1 MPNVPRAPMGSR
13 FRATLRRLAERAYA
27 DVLMPSRL
35 GAYAELLGT
44 APRSGLRGGG
54 GGVVLALAP
63 KARRDDTRRVLIL
76 RHDVDTDPRTAAAMW
91 RVDQRLGIDS
101 SYFFRLAT
109 LDADL
114 AAWVADAGGEASY
127 HYEELAT
134 IIKRRRL
141 RTREAAIGALP
152 EARDMFARNVGRL
165 RAATGLPM
173 RVVAA
178 HGDFVNRRL
187 GVANWEILA
196 DATFREEVGIDLEAY
211 DAGYLA
217 HLASWFSDTL
227 HPRYWEPSDPVAA
240 IRAGEPIVSV
250 LVHPR
255 HWRADPA
262 GNLRD
267 DARRLGDEV
276 RYRLPGWL

>member
-1 MPNVPRAPMGSR
+1 MGYP
-13 FRATLRRLAERAYA
+13 FRAMVRRLAERAYA

-35 GAYAELLGT
+35 GAYAALLGT
-44 APRSGLRGGG
+44 ALEAGYEVVGVGSFWRGGE
-54 GGVVLALAP
+54 
-63 KARRDDTRRVLIL
+63 ARVDETRRVLVL

-91 RVDQRLGIDS
+91 RVDQRLGIQS

-114 AAWVADAGGEASY
+114 AARIADGGGEASY

-141 RTREAAIGALP
+141 RTRGAAIAALP
-152 EARDMFARNVGRL
+152 EARDLFARNVDRV
-165 RAATGLPM
+165 RTATGLPI

-187 GVANWEILA
+187 GIANWAVLA
-196 DATFREEVGIDLEAY
+196 DPTFREEVGIDLETY
-211 DAGYLA
+211 DAGYVARLR
-217 HLASWFSDTL
+217 SWFSDTL
-227 HPRYWEPSDPVAA
+227 YPRYWEPSDPAAA
-240 IRAGEPIVSV
+240 IRAGEPVVSV

-255 HWRADPA
+255 HWRPDPA

-276 RYRLPGWL
+276 RFRLPG

>member
-1 MPNVPRAPMGSR
+1 MGHAVRAR
-13 FRATLRRLAERAYA
+13 LRRLAERVYA

-35 GAYAELLGT
+35 GSYAELLET
-44 APRSGLRGGG
+44 ALEAGYEVMGVGSFWSGRE
-54 GGVVLALAP
+54 
-63 KARRDDTRRVLIL
+63 ARQAETRRVLIL

-91 RVDQRLGIDS
+91 RVDQRLGIES

-114 AAWVADAGGEASY
+114 AGRIAGAGGEASY

-141 RTREAAIGALP
+141 RSREGAIAALP
-152 EARDMFARNVGRL
+152 EARGMFAQNVERL

-187 GVANWEILA
+187 STANWEILA
-196 DATFREEVGIDLEAY
+196 DPTFREKVGIDLETY

-217 HLASWFSDTL
+217 RLPSRFSDTL
-227 HPRYWEPSDPVAA
+227 HPRYWEPSDPVTA
-240 IRAGEPIVSV
+240 IRAGEPVVSV

-255 HWRADPA
+255 HWRADPV
-262 GNLRD
+262 GNVRD
-267 DARRLGDEV
+267 DAGRLADEI
-276 RYRLPGWL
+276 RYRLPG

>member
-1 MPNVPRAPMGSR
+1 MSFPIRSTV
-13 FRATLRRLAERAYA
+13 RRLGERVYA

-44 APRSGLRGGG
+44 ALESGYDVVGVGSFWRGLEAG
-54 GGVVLALAP
+54 
-63 KARRDDTRRVLIL
+63 RDETSRALIL
-76 RHDVDTDPRTAAAMW
+76 RHDVDTDPRTAGAMW

-101 SYFFRLAT
+101 SFFFRLAT
-109 LDADL
+109 MDADL
-114 AAWVADAGGEASY
+114 AVRIAAAGGEASY

-141 RTREAAIGALP
+141 RTREAAVAALP
-152 EARDMFARNVGRL
+152 EARDLFARNIDRL
-165 RAATGLPM
+165 RTTTGLPM

-196 DATFREEVGIDLEAY
+196 DAAFREAVGIDLETY
-211 DAGYLA
+211 DAGYIAQLS
-217 HLASWFSDTL
+217 SWFSDAIY
-227 HPRYWEPSDPVAA
+227 PRFWEPSDPGTA
-240 IRAGEPIVSV
+240 IRAGDPVVSL

-255 HWRADPA
+255 HWRPDPVV
-262 GNLRD
+262 NLRD
-267 DARRLGDEV
+267 DAGRLADEV
-276 RYRLPGWL
+276 RFRLPG

>member
-1 MPNVPRAPMGSR
+1 MGYPARAR
-13 FRATLRRLAERAYA
+13 VRRLAERVYA
-27 DVLMPSRL
+27 DLFMPSRL
-35 GAYAELLGT
+35 GAYAAFLRT
-44 APRSGLRGGG
+44 ALEAGYDVVGVGSFWRSGGASQGE
-54 GGVVLALAP
+54 A
-63 KARRDDTRRVLIL
+63 TRVLVL

-91 RVDQRLGIDS
+91 RVDRRLGIDS

-114 AAWVADAGGEASY
+114 AARVTGTGGEASY

-141 RTREAAIGALP
+141 RTREAAVAALP
-152 EARDMFARNVGRL
+152 EARDMFARHVGRL
-165 RAATGLPM
+165 RSATGLPI

-187 GVANWEILA
+187 GIANQEILA
-196 DATFREEVGIDLEAY
+196 DLRFREEVGIDLETY

-217 HLASWFSDTL
+217 RLSSRFSDTL
-227 HPRYWEPSDPVAA
+227 HPRYWDPSDPAAA
-240 IRAGEPIVSV
+240 IRAGDPVVSV

-255 HWRADPA
+255 HWRTDPA

-267 DARRLGDEV
+267 DARRVADEI
-276 RYRLPGWL
+276 RFRLPG